1 MGVSKNPTNSSIF
14 SLLFSYWFIHNSSNS
29 HPQIARWG
37 SNKIS
42 FKVPPG
48 NWKFQNIFES
58 EKLENIK
65 VMKHWQASKVLQV
78 MQNCQKEETDF
89 PEPVITNLTQKRNR
103 NLQSQEGRMNWNP
116 CPPEKKKVLE
126 SSKIFFFFWAICS
139 VSSFLWTKAPERVT
153 FLTIWSQ
160 PNWELANRK

>member
-14 SLLFSYWFIHNSSNS
+14 SLLFSYWFFHNSSNS
-29 HPQIARWG
+29 HPQMARCG

-48 NWKFQNIFES
+48 NWNFQNIFES
-58 EKLENIK
+58 EKSENTK
-65 VMKHWQASKVLQV
+65 VMKHWQASKAPQV

-89 PEPVITNLTQKRNR
+89 PEPVITNLTQKRSR
-103 NLQSQEGRMNWNP
+103 NLQPQEGRMNWNP
-116 CPPEKKKVLE
+116 CPPEQKKWLE
-126 SSKIFFFFWAICS
+126 SSKIFFVFWAICS
-139 VSSFLWTKAPERVT
+139 VSSFLRTKAPERET
-153 FLTIWSQ
+153 FLTKWSQ